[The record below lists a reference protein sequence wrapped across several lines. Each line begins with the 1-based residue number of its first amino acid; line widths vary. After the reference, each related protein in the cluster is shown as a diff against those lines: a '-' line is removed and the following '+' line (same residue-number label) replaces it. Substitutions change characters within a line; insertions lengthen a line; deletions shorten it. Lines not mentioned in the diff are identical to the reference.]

1 MDITKLYHCTSFGS
15 LESILRSGEFWSSY
29 CLEKADYLN
38 KTYEFAFAIV
48 CFADLMKAEVKPHL
62 KKFNKDCYIQMSKTW
77 AKRNGLSNVIY
88 YDRSSALSVTFKHLI
103 QDIIKQEGNK
113 EGKNEG
119 ESNKTVEMSDQVRYF
134 SLLMAYFKQYEGFY
148 WNDNKGDWSENK
160 TQFYTEREWRYIPLV
175 HGDADY
181 YLDPIQFKDK
191 SIRKQKH
198 DQLIKRNYTLK
209 FGWNDIETIG
219 VTNWSNKIEIVH
231 LLTQNH
237 SIRFTDAWNK
247 IKVMQKWHF

>member
-15 LESILRSGEFWSSY
+15 LESILRSGEFWPSY

-38 KTYEFAFAIV
+38 KTYEFSFAMV
-48 CFADLMKAEVKPHL
+48 CFADL
-62 KKFNKDCYIQMSKTW
+62 I
-77 AKRNGLSNVIY
+77 
-88 YDRSSALSVTFKHLI
+88 
-103 QDIIKQEGNK
+103 
-113 EGKNEG
+113 
-119 ESNKTVEMSDQVRYF
+119 
-134 SLLMAYFKQYEGFY
+134 
-148 WNDNKGDWSENK
+148 
-160 TQFYTEREWRYIPLV
+160 
-175 HGDADY
+175 